1 MERSVVTREV
11 KKATGK
17 EILEMADNILA
28 RSDEEL
34 FDMDYFVDVLEPRV
48 ASKSMRLLALLA

>member
-1 MERSVVTREV
+1 MVTREV

-34 FDMDYFVDVLEPRV
+34 FDMDYFVDVLETRV